1 MVVINKRLL
10 CTFLIMCIFCLGA
23 TVSAQEI
30 IDTRDNYGTGI
41 TEYIWNA
48 FTGAGDVTNSSEF
61 VPFGFNINDPSVK
74 HPIIFYFPGAGDVKT
89 GDKNSVLRLS
99 LRGPL
104 FELEGGNFPRGT
116 FNFIVVG
123 MQGSVGSSANE
134 FAAFM
139 ENYIFV
145 KFRNKIDF
153 SRVYLTGL
161 SVGGGRIIDY
171 MANASRA
178 SKIAAI
184 APIALRTDCPYISG
198 CGAGSAFFDIV
209 NNIQYN
215 PQLGVFLTHNLN
227 DPLVPYTIS
236 KGYVDAVNTVQPG
249 RVQFFFDPVNDL
261 HDAWSKTY
269 PEKNKTFGNKN
280 MYDWF
285 LQYSLNNTLPV
296 KLSSFTAETQPNNQN
311 LIKWVT
317 EEESNSS
324 FFAIEKSINGKDF
337 AEIGRVPAAG
347 NSSTPR
353 NYSFTDAQPVKGANY
368 YRLKQVDKN
377 NAFEYS
383 AVKKL
388 VLSNK
393 GLDFQLGPNP
403 FSNQLNLTITG
414 DTKLPLTASIVDVNG
429 RLISQTQLVKTTLQF
444 KKNIDLSSIASGVY
458 ILRVTGEN
466 VLFTQK
472 LIKN

>member
-1 MVVINKRLL
+1 M
-10 CTFLIMCIFCLGA
+10 
-23 TVSAQEI
+23 EI
-30 IDTRDNYGTGI
+30 VHGI
-41 TEYIWNA
+41 
-48 FTGAGDVTNSSEF
+48 
-61 VPFGFNINDPSVK
+61 
-74 HPIIFYFPGAGDVKT
+74 
-89 GDKNSVLRLS
+89 
-99 LRGPL
+99 
-104 FELEGGNFPRGT
+104 
-116 FNFIVVG
+116 
-123 MQGSVGSSANE
+123 
-134 FAAFM
+134 
-139 ENYIFV
+139 
-145 KFRNKIDF
+145 
-153 SRVYLTGL
+153 
-161 SVGGGRIIDY
+161 
-171 MANASRA
+171 
-178 SKIAAI
+178 
-184 APIALRTDCPYISG
+184 
-198 CGAGSAFFDIV
+198 
-209 NNIQYN
+209 
-215 PQLGVFLTHNLN
+215 
-227 DPLVPYTIS
+227 
-236 KGYVDAVNTVQPG
+236 
-249 RVQFFFDPVNDL
+249 
-261 HDAWSKTY
+261 
-269 PEKNKTFGNKN
+269 KN

-403 FSNQLNLTITG
+403 FTNQLNLTITG